1 MEKDEMQLKIFIWVA
16 ILMKA
21 VSDAVIGRNVW
32 RSIDRESASKYNTY
46 VLMGK
51 LSEADL
57 SRYRNNTS

>member
-1 MEKDEMQLKIFIWVA
+1 
-16 ILMKA
+16 MKA